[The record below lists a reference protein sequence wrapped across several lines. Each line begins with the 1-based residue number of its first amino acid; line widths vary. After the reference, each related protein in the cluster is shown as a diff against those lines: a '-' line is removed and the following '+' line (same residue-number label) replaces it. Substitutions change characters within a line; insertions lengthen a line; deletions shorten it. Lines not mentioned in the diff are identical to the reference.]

1 MEDIKIKILL
11 ISWAEAML
19 GQDFPV
25 EYFGEQKYL
34 KWNLSSFFGG
44 HVSDKQL
51 VAESCMHAITNFSY
65 KTKNCHSLL

>member
-11 ISWAEAML
+11 IPWAEAML

-25 EYFGEQKYL
+25 EFL
-34 KWNLSSFFGG
+34 NISSFCGG

-51 VAESCMHAITNFSY
+51 VAVKRIMYACYHKF
-65 KTKNCHSLL
+65 KQ